1 MPKKESVQNNKR
13 KSINLITKLLL
24 GLLAIVLIAMLG
36 FVVWGMT
43 PSRPDASAMAA
54 LQTDEQVTV
63 TEESGWIQ
71 FLPANRTPST
81 GFIFYPGG
89 HVDYRAYAPLLREIS
104 AGGYAVYLV
113 KMPLSLA
120 VLGVDIANDV
130 IAAHPEVE
138 YWYIGGHSLGGSMA
152 AAYIYKNPV
161 GMEGLILWASYP
173 AESNNLS
180 ESGFPVLSIFG
191 NHDGLATLDKLKA
204 SALLLPTNTVWVEID
219 GGNHAQFGSYG
230 AQSGDL
236 EATITAEDQHQQII
250 IATIMF
256 MSGIQ

>member
-1 MPKKESVQNNKR
+1 MPKKEIIQNNKR
-13 KSINLITKLLL
+13 KSKNLITKILL
-24 GLLAIVLIAMLG
+24 GLLTIVVIAILG

-54 LQTDEQVTV
+54 LQTDDQVTI
-63 TEESGWIQ
+63 TEESNWIQ
-71 FLPANRTPST
+71 FLPANRSPST

-120 VLGVDIANDV
+120 VLGVDKATDV
-130 IAAHPEVE
+130 IAAHPEIE
-138 YWYIGGHSLGGSMA
+138 FWYIGGHSLGGSMA
-152 AAYIYKNPV
+152 ANYIYNNPTS
-161 GMEGLILWASYP
+161 MEGLILWASYP
-173 AESNNLS
+173 AESNDLS
-180 ESGFPVLSIFG
+180 ESGFPVLSIIG
-191 NHDGLATLDKLKA
+191 NRDGLATLDELKETA
-204 SALLLPTNTVWVEID
+204 PLLPTNTTWVEID

-230 AQSGDL
+230 TQRGDL
-236 EATITAEDQHQQII
+236 EATISAEDQHKQIV